1 MGQKGSKKFEGVW
14 NDVAVPRESMSI
26 VEGAPPHLNWPQALE
41 LNKDLLNQ
49 EETLAASLLVSMD
62 QAHLFEN
69 WDLPGINDDKKHN
82 FFKQVHELSSTYL
95 PGQGGLIAYINNAR
109 TLLEKS
115 KNGVNPLE
123 GWIPEVPTGT
133 SLEPFTPEY
142 DRFEQL
148 GLGEVGKCGFVLVA
162 GGLGERLGYNGIK
175 ISLPT
180 ETLTNTSYIELYCQQ
195 ILAIQQRYGRHV
207 ESSEATLNHVNV
219 TIDGDKEEEVNRIAI
234 PLAIMVSDDTEALTR
249 DLLFRNSY
257 FGLQVFNC
265 LTMSLYLITIKI
277 LRNLYVIV

>member
-148 GLGEVGKCGFVLVA
+148 GLEEVGKCGFVLVA
-162 GGLGERLGYNGIK
+162 GGLGERLGYNVSRYLSRRRHLLIRR
-175 ISLPT
+175 
-180 ETLTNTSYIELYCQQ
+180 TLSFT
-195 ILAIQQRYGRHV
+195 
-207 ESSEATLNHVNV
+207 
-219 TIDGDKEEEVNRIAI
+219 VNRSSLFSNATDAMLRVVKRRSITLMLPLMAI
-234 PLAIMVSDDTEALTR
+234 KKR
-249 DLLFRNSY
+249 R
-257 FGLQVFNC
+257 
-265 LTMSLYLITIKI
+265 
-277 LRNLYVIV
+277 